1 MYKRSAVSLP
11 AAWNSWRL
19 WYGSTV
25 LQVPGGTIGS
35 YRVVRK
41 LGEGGMGTVY
51 LGEHTLLGRAAA
63 IKVLLPSLL
72 ASEEI
77 VQRFFNEARAVT
89 RIADPGIVQVFDFG
103 HQIDVG
109 AYIIMELLEGESI
122 GQRLRRIGR
131 FEPLE
136 TLRLMRLIA
145 SALAAAHA
153 KGIVHRDLK
162 PENIFI
168 VPDPGVPG
176 GERAKILDFGIAKLA
191 GDEAAAPKTRTGA
204 VMGTPMYM
212 SPEQCSGGGVVDHR
226 SDIYAIG
233 CVMFAMVTGRAPFDG
248 PGSGDLIAAHLREPA
263 PLASTRIRGLSGA
276 IDALVQRCMQKSP
289 AQRFSS
295 MTELG
300 HALAAAEHA
309 VAGQRAVLP
318 AAPSSDPLP
327 WPAIAE
333 LTTTFGPAAPTP
345 PSPWTGENL
354 SNPTTLHDASGQA
367 NASPRST
374 GVQRRSRRWL
384 AGAATVVLGVIGA
397 AVAISR
403 PDGGAERAGG
413 PPGSGSPAD
422 RLVGVLRDAAPP
434 SSPSPP
440 PLPAPDRGDDVAT
453 AAPVD
458 AGVGDAATP
467 GPAIDAGVVPGK
479 PRAPNRSHTPTS
491 GGVHEGSAGSA
502 VPQFGRGD

>member
-1 MYKRSAVSLP
+1 VHKRSAVKL
-11 AAWNSWRL
+11 AAGWNSWRL
-19 WYGSTV
+19 WYGLTV

-103 HQIDVG
+103 HQVDVG

-136 TLRLMRLIA
+136 ALRLMRLVA
-145 SALAAAHA
+145 GSLAAAHG

-191 GDEAAAPKTRTGA
+191 GDEAATPRTRTGA

-212 SPEQCSGGGVVDHR
+212 SPEQCSGGGVIDHR

-233 CVMFAMVTGRAPFDG
+233 CVTFAMLTGRAPFDG

-263 PLASTRIRGLSGA
+263 PLASTRVRGLSGA

-295 MTELG
+295 MTEFG

-309 VAGQRAVLP
+309 LAGQRAAP
-318 AAPSSDPLP
+318 PGAPSPDPLP
-327 WPAIAE
+327 WPAGAE

-367 NASPRST
+367 NSSPRST

-384 AGAATVVLGVIGA
+384 AGAASVLLGVIGA

-403 PDGGAERAGG
+403 QEGGAERAGVLLS
-413 PPGSGSPAD
+413 GSGRPAD
-422 RLVGVLRDAAPP
+422 LVVVQRDAAPSPP
-434 SSPSPP
+434 SSP
-440 PLPAPDRGDDVAT
+440 PLPALDSGVDMAT
-453 AAPVD
+453 GAPVD
-458 AGVGDAATP
+458 AGVTDAATP
-467 GPAIDAGVVPGK
+467 APAIDAGVVPGK
-479 PRAPNRSHTPTS
+479 PRAPNRLHTPTT

-502 VPQFGRGD
+502 VPHFGRGD